1 MTDSLIVLMGTE
13 VAGTVERLD
22 HNLLRFAYE
31 PAYQARPGATPI
43 SLSMPLAVRTHADVP
58 ARRMVTAFLSGLLPD
73 DNAIT
78 RRWAS
83 FYQVST
89 SSPFFLLGT
98 PVGRDCAGAISFCP
112 PSELAKLVTQGGG
125 ITPLSEKDVADLL
138 RDIQRDRTS
147 VLGSD
152 FRGQFSLA
160 GAQSK
165 IALRYDEQTRSWG
178 RPFGTEPTNRILK
191 PASAGWSDQEINEHL
206 CLDGARRAGLVVAR
220 SEVRRFGDQEV
231 MISYRYD
238 RAMTAAGLVRIHQE
252 DLCQA
257 LGVAPDKKYES
268 QGGPTV
274 RSIAALF
281 RRVMRPQDASAA
293 AHALADALIWNWIV
307 AGTDAHA
314 KNYSVLLSGSQ
325 VRLAPLYDLS
335 SILPYVGTRSPVDG
349 VIIHARRMASAMKI
363 GGRYELDPVHNTW
376 PKAAQDLGLDARWL
390 ALRAKEL
397 STIAPQAMTA
407 AAEEPAIKAYGA
419 QLAANL
425 IERVSERAA
434 RCVSVLG

>member
-1 MTDSLIVLMGTE
+1 MSDSLVVLMGIE

-22 HNLLRFAYE
+22 NNLLRFAYE
-31 PAYQARPGATPI
+31 PAYQAHPGATPI
-43 SLSMPLAVRTHADVP
+43 SLSMPLAVRTHSDVP
-58 ARRMVTAFLSGLLPD
+58 ARRVVTAFLRGLLPD
-73 DNAIT
+73 DDAII
-78 RRWAS
+78 RRWAA
-83 FYQVST
+83 FYQVRT

-98 PVGRDCAGAISFCP
+98 PVGRDCAGAISFCA
-112 PSELAKLVTQGGG
+112 PSELAEFLAQGGG
-125 ITPLSEKDVADLL
+125 VTPLSENDVADLL

-165 IALRYDEQTRSWG
+165 IALRYEDQTQSWG

-191 PASAGWSDQEINEHL
+191 PASAGWSDHEINEHL
-206 CLDGARRAGLVVAR
+206 CLDGARRAGLTVAR

-231 MISYRYD
+231 IVSHRYD
-238 RAMTAAGLVRIHQE
+238 RAATRAGLVRIHQE
-252 DLCQA
+252 DACQA
-257 LGVAPDKKYES
+257 LGVSPDQKYEN

-274 RSIAALF
+274 RSIAGLF
-281 RRVMRPQDASAA
+281 RRVMRPQDASVAVRGF
-293 AHALADALIWNWIV
+293 ADALIWNWIV

-335 SILPYVGTRSPVDG
+335 SILPYVGTRSPADG
-349 VIIHARRMASAMKI
+349 EIIHARRMTSAMKI

-376 PKAAQDLGLDARWL
+376 PKAAHDLGLDASWL
-390 ALRAKEL
+390 VSRAKEL
-397 STIAPQAMTA
+397 STVAPQAMTA
-407 AAEEPAIKAYGA
+407 AADEPAIKAYGA
-419 QLAANL
+419 QLATEL
-425 IERVSERAA
+425 VERVGERAA
-434 RCVSVLG
+434 RCVDVLG